1 MHGNPSQSTRQ
12 IAQHVGLVQSEQIL
26 AWVARQCAAVVAKDG
41 SKATMID
48 VFRQKLLKAAG
59 RIFGQWG
66 LTNVAGHV
74 GHVLAIRKMNVD
86 RVTIDRDISNLR
98 PEGDAIER
106 HVRLDLPPVLLRLK
120 ESGRTGLS
128 VALQNVAA

>member
-1 MHGNPSQSTRQ
+1 
-12 IAQHVGLVQSEQIL
+12 
-26 AWVARQCAAVVAKDG
+26 
-41 SKATMID
+41 MID
-48 VFRQKLLKAAG
+48 VFRQKLLKAVG

-74 GHVLAIRKMNVD
+74 GQVLAIRKMKVD

-106 HVRLDLPPVLLRLK
+106 RVRLDLPPVLLRLK